1 MVVPSSSTSWFIDYH
16 NYWVSW
22 DKMRI
27 TLQRHDIVPIWYFC
41 YWSLRYTQYSR
52 DIVMLGLITSIK
64 TGLLIW
70 KHHLHILMDL
80 HRKHHFHIFFKAFLT
95 VEQLLLLLALGVLL
109 PGAIWG
115 MVKDGIVSVSP
126 WAAWLFTSTGQGLF
140 GVKTVLV
147 KAGASSNFCVPG
159 KSCNNINGCLWLMC
173 PVMI

>member
-1 MVVPSSSTSWFIDYH
+1 MVVASSSTSWFIDYH

-27 TLQRHDIVPIWYFC
+27 TIQRHDIVPIWYFC
-41 YWSLRYTQYSR
+41 YWCSRYTQYSR
-52 DIVMLGLITSIK
+52 NIVMLGLVTSIE

-70 KHHLHILMDL
+70 KYRLHILMGPTQKTPL
-80 HRKHHFHIFFKAFLT
+80 SHFFKAFLT

-115 MVKDGIVSVSP
+115 MVKDGIVTVSP

-147 KAGASSNFCVPG
+147 KAGASSKFCVPG
-159 KSCNNINGCLWLMC
+159 KSYNNINGCL
-173 PVMI
+173 